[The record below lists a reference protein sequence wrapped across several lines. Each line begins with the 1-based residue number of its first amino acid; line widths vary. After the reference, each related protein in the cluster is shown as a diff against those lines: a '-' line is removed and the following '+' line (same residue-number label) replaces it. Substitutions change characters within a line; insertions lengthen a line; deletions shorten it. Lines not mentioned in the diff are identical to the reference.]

1 MTDPAREQAIREK
14 DRELAR
20 QVLGNCEGWGLSREG
35 TIEAVAMELSAA
47 RADGAAEARREIA
60 AYVRSCRENRNV
72 VQVFDVL
79 ADQIEKGAALRPTG
93 TGGGGREAGAAL
105 HPVGGAGAGEG

>member
-1 MTDPAREQAIREK
+1 MTDPAREQAIRLLADVGLTEGICPDEDV
-14 DRELAR
+14 DRVMAALA
-20 QVLGNCEGWGLSREG
+20 
-35 TIEAVAMELSAA
+35 AA

-105 HPVGGAGAGEG
+105 HPLGGAGAGGAVPQS